1 MFVKGKAVSEVSLGA
16 YCAEVEELIESG
28 AYDEASAACRHIL
41 GHHPK
46 YVEAYRLLGRA
57 CLEKG
62 EYPEAAD
69 LFKRVLSA
77 DPENLTARSGLGRV
91 YEEEGSLDEAI
102 WQMERAFELAPY
114 QEAVRNRLR
123 LLYTRRD
130 GIEAPRI
137 KLTRGALGRLYA
149 KDGLFQQAIA
159 EFKSLLEEDCDLID
173 IQLALAEALWRDG
186 QRREAAST
194 CQDILEKLPHCLKA
208 NLILGEIWFD
218 SGREDEAE
226 ALFKMARALD
236 PENVLSQA
244 LFGDRS
250 PLPAETVMIAC
261 LEEAPPPLE
270 EVPEEELLVEE
281 VAPVV
286 EPLSIIERLQSRLAD
301 KPGDHETRLALARA
315 YREQGEFEAALEHYR
330 WLIKSAALLDE
341 VIADLVGVATE
352 RSDDHVTLI
361 LLGDAYVKACTEPSR
376 SDGRLQEA
384 LEAYQKAMT
393 NL

>member
-1 MFVKGKAVSEVSLGA
+1 
-16 YCAEVEELIESG
+16 
-28 AYDEASAACRHIL
+28 
-41 GHHPK
+41 
-46 YVEAYRLLGRA
+46 LLGRA

-77 DPENLTARSGLGRV
+77 DPENLTARLGLGKA
-91 YEEEGSLDEAI
+91 YEEDGHFDEAI

-114 QEAVRNRLR
+114 QEATRSQLR

-137 KLTRGALGRLYA
+137 KLTRGALGRLYTR
-149 KDGLFQQAIA
+149 DGLFQQAIA
-159 EFKSLLEEDCDLID
+159 EFRSLLEEDCDLMD

-186 QRREAAST
+186 QGREATRT
-194 CQDILEKLPHCLKA
+194 CRAILEKLPNCLKA

-218 SGREDEAE
+218 RGREDEAE
-226 ALFKMARALD
+226 ALFNIARALD

-250 PLPAETVMIAC
+250 PVLAEMVMIPR
-261 LEEAPPPLE
+261 LEGAPPPPIE
-270 EVPEEELLVEE
+270 EMPEEEFLVEE
-281 VAPVV
+281 VAPVA
-286 EPLSIIERLQSRLAD
+286 EPLSIIEQD
-301 KPGDHETRLALARA
+301 
-315 YREQGEFEAALEHYR
+315 
-330 WLIKSAALLDE
+330 
-341 VIADLVGVATE
+341 
-352 RSDDHVTLI
+352 
-361 LLGDAYVKACTEPSR
+361 
-376 SDGRLQEA
+376 A

>member
-1 MFVKGKAVSEVSLGA
+1 VKGKAVSEVSLGA

-28 AYDEASAACRHIL
+28 VYDEAIAACRHIL

-46 YVEAYRLLGRA
+46 YIEAYRLLGMS

-62 EYPEAAD
+62 EYPEASD

-91 YEEEGSLDEAI
+91 YEEEGSPDEAI

-114 QEAVRNRLR
+114 QEAIRNRLR
-123 LLYTRRD
+123 LLYIRRD

-149 KDGLFQQAIA
+149 NDELFQQAIA
-159 EFKSLLEEDCDLID
+159 EFRSLLEEDRDLID

-186 QRREAAST
+186 QEREAAIT

-226 ALFKMARALD
+226 ALFKIARTLD
-236 PENVLSQA
+236 PENVWSQA

-250 PLPAETVMIAC
+250 PLPAETVMIPR
-261 LEEAPPPLE
+261 LEEAPPPPLE
-270 EVPEEELLVEE
+270 EMPEEELLVEE
-281 VAPVV
+281 VAPIA
-286 EPLSIIERLQSRLAD
+286 EPLSIIERYESRLAD
-301 KPGDHETRLALARA
+301 QPGDHETRLALARA
-315 YREQGEFEAALEHYR
+315 YREQGEAEAALERYR
-330 WLIKSAALLDE
+330 RLIKSAALLDE

-352 RSDDHVTLI
+352 RPDDHVTLT
-361 LLGDAYVKACTEPSR
+361 LLGDAYMK
-376 SDGRLQEA
+376 DGRLQEA
-384 LEAYQKAMT
+384 LEVYQKAMT
-393 NL
+393 HI